1 MPGKSLMC
9 NSNKTFLL
17 LFLLLLL
24 LLLLLLFIIIITTLF
39 EIGKIYIAL
48 QKIYSLFYTN

>member
-24 LLLLLLFIIIITTLF
+24 LLLLFIIIITTLF
-39 EIGKIYIAL
+39 EIGKIHIAL
-48 QKIYSLFYTN
+48 QKIYSLIYTN

>member
-24 LLLLLLFIIIITTLF
+24 LLLLLFIIIITTLF
-39 EIGKIYIAL
+39 EIGKIHIAL
-48 QKIYSLFYTN
+48 QKIYSLIYTN